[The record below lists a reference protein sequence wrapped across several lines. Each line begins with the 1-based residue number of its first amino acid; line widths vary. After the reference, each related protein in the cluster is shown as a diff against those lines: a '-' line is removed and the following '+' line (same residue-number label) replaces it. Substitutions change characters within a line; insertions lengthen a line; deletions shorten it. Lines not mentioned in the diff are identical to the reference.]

1 MKKHNAILLMF
12 ALLFS
17 ACSSD
22 DKGENNVR
30 KDIVLGIHDIG
41 IVNTQINSTFDM
53 LRYFDACSDE
63 PNFMVSPLSIQFALG
78 MLANGAQG
86 KTLDEITTVLGCNSI
101 GDLNTLNKRLLSELP
116 KADKKT
122 SLYIANS
129 VWLNDG
135 FNVLPSYSRSV
146 ADFYRANAATIDL
159 STEEAVKKI
168 NKWCSS
174 NTDGMIPK
182 VISSPYTDE
191 ATFIILNALYFKSE
205 WQHPFKTEN
214 TVSKDFNNADGTVS
228 KVPTMCKNEN
238 MYYFKAEKYELAR
251 MNYGNGAYAMILLLP
266 SKDTPLGE
274 ALQALD
280 SYAWSAWKKDR
291 IIRDCKLE
299 MPKFN
304 ITTHL
309 ELDEYFKS
317 IGLGEVYD
325 GEKADL
331 SAMSDRNTHLAKSE
345 QFTTIEVDEKGT
357 VATSV
362 TKFVGG
368 DTDIYFEEVE
378 FHIDRPFA
386 FIIEETSTGAILFT
400 GRINKL

>member
-1 MKKHNAILLMF
+1 MKKQNALLLIF
-12 ALLFS
+12 VLLFS

-30 KDIVLGIHDIG
+30 KDIVLGIHEIG

-53 LRYFDACSDE
+53 LRYFDTSSDE
-63 PNFMVSPLSIQFALG
+63 PNFMVSPLSMQFALG

-86 KTLDEITTVLGCNSI
+86 KTLDDITAVLGCNSI
-101 GDLNTLNKRLLSELP
+101 GDFNSLNKRLLSELP
-116 KADKKT
+116 KADRKT
-122 SLYIANS
+122 SLRIANS

-146 ADFYRANAATIDL
+146 ADFYRADATTIDL
-159 STEEAVKKI
+159 STEKAVKKI
-168 NKWCSS
+168 NEWCSA

-182 VISSPYTDE
+182 VISSPYSDE

-205 WQHPFKTEN
+205 WQQPFKTEN

-228 KVPTMCKNEN
+228 KVPTMCKDEN
-238 MYYFKAEKYELAR
+238 MYYFKTEKYELAR
-251 MNYGNGAYAMILLLP
+251 MNYGNGTYAMILLLP

-280 SYAWSAWKKDR
+280 SYAWSTWKKDR

-304 ITTHL
+304 ITTYF
-309 ELDEYFKS
+309 ELDEYFKR

-331 SAMSDRNTHLAKSE
+331 SAMSDRNTYLAKSE
-345 QFTTIEVDEKGT
+345 QFTSIEVDEKGT